1 MTAAENLLTHL
12 QAKQNLV
19 VNPRRRNGVILV
31 KPYHAEF
38 AGPGAFIGGEIDA
51 TVIFCYPVGNLSWLT
66 SPGDNDLVK
75 AYLIRRQWTV
85 LLKQIVDNP
94 IAIERAQVI
103 LNQLEHWFDA
113 QTVATLPDQALAVLV
128 GVITETV
135 AIARQDARLM
145 L

>member
-1 MTAAENLLTHL
+1 MTAAETLLMYL
-12 QAKQNLV
+12 KAQRNLV
-19 VNPRRRNGVILV
+19 INPRRRNGVILV

-51 TVIFCYPVGNLSWLT
+51 SVTFCYPVGNLAWLT
-66 SPGDNDLVK
+66 APVGTDRVK

-113 QTVATLPDQALAVLV
+113 KTVAMLPDQALAVLV
-128 GVITETV
+128 GVMAETV
-135 AIARQDARLM
+135 AIARQEARLM
-145 L
+145 F